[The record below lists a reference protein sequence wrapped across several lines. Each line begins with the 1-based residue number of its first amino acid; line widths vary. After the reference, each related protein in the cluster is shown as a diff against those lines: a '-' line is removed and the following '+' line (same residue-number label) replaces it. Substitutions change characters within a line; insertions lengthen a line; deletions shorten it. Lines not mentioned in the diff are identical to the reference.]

1 MLSHAFAHDKG
12 HYHARKLDSLRE
24 SVYGINLFM
33 EIRERVAFLTSH
45 FDDLQGLRFTPI
57 WTLFLLTPCI
67 LKYRT
72 PLGHG
77 FFIWSFPIA
86 IAGWWFWI
94 RWCSQFYAN
103 HYGSVKAKTYLPPA
117 WVFVIPALYSLVCV
131 ALLGPGWF
139 HLNNSYL
146 ALFCAC
152 WLAGPV
158 LSPTNPPIRRF
169 YYSAGLLIAFGVFV
183 CAFARISTTW
193 WTISTAFLGFVLLV
207 VSLLDHWLFLHTFS
221 EIRRGVDA

>member
-1 MLSHAFAHDKG
+1 
-12 HYHARKLDSLRE
+12 
-24 SVYGINLFM
+24 M

-45 FDDLQGLRFTPI
+45 FDDLQGLRFAPI
-57 WTLFLLTPCI
+57 WTLFLLTPFI

-72 PLGHG
+72 EPGHR
-77 FFIWSFPIA
+77 FFVWSLPIA
-86 IAGWWFWI
+86 IAVWWLWI
-94 RWCSQFYAN
+94 RWCSQFYVN

-117 WVFVIPALYSLVCV
+117 WVFVIPALYSVVCV
-131 ALLGPGWF
+131 GLRGPGWF

-152 WLAGPV
+152 WLTGQV

-169 YYSAGLLIAFGVFV
+169 YYSTGLLIAFGVFV
-183 CAFARISTTW
+183 SAFAGTSTTW
-193 WTISTAFLGFVLLV
+193 WPNSTAILGFVLLV
-207 VSLLDHWLFLHTFS
+207 VSLLDHRLLLHTFS